1 MNGMRLLEM
10 MMCMLLL
17 LAGAVAAAG
26 KFSAQCLWF
35 LVAQDSDT
43 GRLRVQTGICH
54 RLHHLRSSSS
64 GSRAF

>member
-26 KFSAQCLWF
+26 EFSAQC
-35 LVAQDSDT
+35 
-43 GRLRVQTGICH
+43 
-54 RLHHLRSSSS
+54 
-64 GSRAF
+64 